1 MEWIANYNVLVYF
14 DVSLLKR
21 IQYLRRMKQTGKTNL
36 LKKLD
41 VVVMET

>member
-41 VVVMET
+41 VVVMEN